1 MPWDWAWLMQFWM
14 APVLSTAWLS
24 ADPLVGLLSATA
36 PQLVMEIELAGWA
49 IGAGGFS
56 TSMTSMS

>member
-1 MPWDWAWLMQFWM
+1 MQFWM
-14 APVLSTAWLS
+14 AALLST
-24 ADPLVGLLSATA
+24 DLLSAEPLGWALSVTA

-49 IGAGGFS
+49 SGAGGFS